1 MTTAILLSVNS
12 RPFISDHIL
21 SLLQSVILR
30 SKYCYPPQR
39 SNGEPILVSLSYL
52 PKDSVAAA
60 TAAKSLQSCPT
71 RCHPIDV

>member
-12 RPFISDHIL
+12 RPYINDHILL

-30 SKYCYPPQR
+30 SKYCYPPQC
-39 SNGEPILVSLSYL
+39 SNGEPISVSLSYL

-60 TAAKSLQSCPT
+60 TAAK
-71 RCHPIDV
+71 